1 MKSSETARPALPDLS
16 FPGQRTEL
24 FSTLRPFFLSLE
36 ALLYLII
43 AGLSLRY
50 VSDRSLGHLPEALSF
65 LRYAS
70 ILLCF
75 SYAMTADASE
85 KAMAA
90 APAKS
95 TTGVPAESASGA
107 PEQNRKLPLV
117 QALFF
122 TVCADY
128 FLVFSNRYL
137 PGILFFLLVQN
148 MYRRFLRAPFPFWFC
163 CGSAAMGLLLLFS
176 RLYRFPFDSVSAFSA
191 IYAGCLLANLAFS
204 LKKGPGWFSLSLTL
218 LLFCDFHVALGHL
231 SDYLASPFPGWLAGW
246 VGATP
251 FLIWG
256 FYLPAQVILAAH
268 ADAQLR

>member
-24 FSTLRPFFLSLE
+24 FSTLRPIFLFLE

-43 AGLSLRY
+43 AGFSLRY
-50 VSDRSLGHLPEALSF
+50 VSDRSLNHLPEALSF

-70 ILLCF
+70 ILFCF
-75 SYAMTADASE
+75 SYVMTARA
-85 KAMAA
+85 
-90 APAKS
+90 
-95 TTGVPAESASGA
+95 PAESAAGA
-107 PEQNRKLPLV
+107 PEQSRKLPLV

-128 FLVFSNRYL
+128 FLVFSTHYL

-148 MYRRFLRAPFPFWFC
+148 MYRRFLHAPLTFWFC

-176 RLYRFPFDSVSAFSA
+176 RLYGFPFDSVSAFSA
-191 IYAGCLLANLAFS
+191 FYGGCLLANLAFS

-231 SDYLASPFPGWLAGW
+231 SRYLSSPFPGWLAGW
-246 VGATP
+246 IGATP

>member
-16 FPGQRTEL
+16 FPGQRPEL
-24 FSTLRPFFLSLE
+24 FSTLRPLFLSLE

-43 AGLSLRY
+43 AGFSLRY

-70 ILLCF
+70 ILFCF
-75 SYAMTADASE
+75 SYAMTARV
-85 KAMAA
+85 
-90 APAKS
+90 PAKS
-95 TTGVPAESASGA
+95 ASGS
-107 PEQNRKLPLV
+107 PEQSRNFPLA

-163 CGSAAMGLLLLFS
+163 CGSAAMGILLLFS

-191 IYAGCLLANLAFS
+191 FYAGCLLANLAFS